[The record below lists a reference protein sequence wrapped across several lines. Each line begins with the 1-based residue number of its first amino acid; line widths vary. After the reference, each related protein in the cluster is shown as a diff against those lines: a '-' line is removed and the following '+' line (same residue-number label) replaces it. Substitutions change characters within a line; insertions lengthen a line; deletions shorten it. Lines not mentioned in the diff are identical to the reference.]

1 MKEENGKK
9 RKLNK
14 RSVALKLFI
23 PVVLVLILTTVF
35 LTIGA
40 SQIVKNKWFANSMTV
55 ITADK
60 QVAVSLITVERENLE
75 NQAKSLTKA
84 IEVNYNDKF
93 DVNQF
98 CKSVIEDGKIDAVRF
113 YNAKGVQI
121 SNTKYERKSVK
132 SDAVKRA
139 LGGLGSTNMILTENN
154 EFMVVSTEPIVVKGA
169 VVGAVEYAKD
179 VVTQE
184 FLDYMKK
191 SAGCD
196 FTVIK
201 DNVRIIT
208 TLEGMEQT
216 KISDAVFGKLTS
228 GEEWQGKAV
237 VLGQDYITY
246 YWIFDEI
253 PNLYLFVGESV
264 ETMND
269 ATNMIQNVILII
281 QVVGSLVILLIIILL
296 LSLFVLRPLNAT
308 HAAIE
313 NLSTGD
319 ADLTYRLPVKG
330 KDEIAELSSG
340 VNKFLDMMQEMIK
353 ELITRANEING
364 VVEELGQSAQDTASA
379 TTEIM
384 ANIES
389 VKNQSLNQSN
399 AVNNTSDI
407 IGQSNNLMSSL
418 SDNIVAQTS
427 DITES
432 SAAIE
437 ELIGNIN
444 SVSNS
449 TGKMSS
455 AFEDLIRLIK
465 EGSQKVAACSEVI
478 KQVEEKSK
486 LLAEANKTI
495 KNISSQ
501 TNLLAMNA
509 MIESAHAGEAG
520 KGFAVV
526 SDEIRKLAESSSKQ
540 SNAIEENIKEITKLI
555 IDGGNLSNL
564 SLKSLENIETQVNV
578 VDPLVSHISN
588 AMEEQASG
596 SSQILEALSNMK
608 NESMSVD
615 ESSKQLGTGIGNI
628 NNNMTDVSQIAS
640 TILGSMDEMAAGSQ
654 QIAGATQNVS
664 ELARQT
670 MEAMKIINDYIG
682 KFKV

>member
-1 MKEENGKK
+1 MKEKNGKK
-9 RKLNK
+9 HKLNK

-40 SQIVKNKWFANSMTV
+40 SSIVKNKWFANSMTV

-60 QVAVSLITVERENLE
+60 KVAVSLITVERENVE

-84 IEVNYNDKF
+84 IELNYNDKF